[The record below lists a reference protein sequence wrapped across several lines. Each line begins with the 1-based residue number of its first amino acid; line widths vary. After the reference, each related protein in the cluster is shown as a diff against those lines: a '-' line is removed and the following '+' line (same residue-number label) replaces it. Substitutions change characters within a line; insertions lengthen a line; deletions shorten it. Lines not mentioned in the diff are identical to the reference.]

1 MSSRRRATFDWSTAA
16 VTVVMIAAAAT
27 VFWRDGPERFYAVL
41 RGDLGIFVGILPKML
56 AGCLIGGFVILL
68 LPREIVVRWVGAE
81 SGLIG
86 LLVASSIG
94 VILPGGPFTIYPIA
108 GAFLAIGADAG
119 AAIAF
124 VTSWTLLGVNRAVIW
139 ELPFFGVDFVTWRVL
154 LSVPLPMLA
163 GLMARLAMRALEPR
177 LGAGE

>member
-1 MSSRRRATFDWSTAA
+1 MTIRRRVPFDWSTAVITA
-16 VTVVMIAAAAT
+16 LMFAAAT
-27 VFWRDGPERFYAVL
+27 TVFVRDGRARFFAVL
-41 RGDLGIFVGILPKML
+41 RNDLGIFVGVLPKML

-81 SGLIG
+81 SGVMGIVVASLIG
-86 LLVASSIG
+86 V
-94 VILPGGPFTIYPIA
+94 VLPGGPFTIYPIA

-139 ELPFFGVDFVTWRVL
+139 ELPFFGVDFVTWRIL
-154 LSVPLPMLA
+154 LSIPLPLLA
-163 GLMARLAMRALEPR
+163 GLLARLAVQTLRP
-177 LGAGE
+177 GEGG